1 MPFAL
6 AGDGARIH
14 YRVAGQRGPWVVLL
28 QGLGLSGRF
37 WFKVPGLLCSGSPR
51 PFRALVVDNRGTG
64 FSDAPRRPW
73 SMARMAE
80 DARAVLDAAGVGR
93 AVVVGTSMGGMIA
106 QHLALRRPERVQGLV
121 LLATSPGLPYGR
133 PPGPA
138 IIKRLVGLR
147 FIDQSRVGSE
157 LAGLLLPPS
166 AQPRA
171 AEILAGWPEAL
182 KEEAADSRSFL
193 YHVAAV
199 ASHSTGRRL
208 GRIRCPT
215 LALTGD
221 QDAVMHPSNSHI
233 LAARIPN
240 ATCQVLEEVGHD
252 IVGLAPEAIVQGI
265 ARVCG

>member
-1 MPFAL
+1 MPFAV
-6 AGDGARIH
+6 ADDGARIH
-14 YRVAGQRGPWVVLL
+14 YRVAGQRGPWVILL

-37 WFKVPGLLCSGSPR
+37 WFKLPSMLGSGR
-51 PFRALVVDNRGTG
+51 AHPFRVLVVDNRGTG

-106 QHLALRRPERVQGLV
+106 QHLALRRPERVRGLV
-121 LLATSPGLPYGR
+121 LLATGPGLPYGR
-133 PPGPA
+133 LPGLA
-138 IIKRLVGLR
+138 TIRRLVGLR

-157 LAGLLLPPS
+157 LARLLLPPS

-171 AEILAGWPEAL
+171 EEILADWPEAL

-193 YHVAAV
+193 FHVAAV
-199 ASHSTGRRL
+199 ASHSTGSRL

-215 LALTGD
+215 LAMTGD
-221 QDAVMHPSNSHI
+221 QDALMHPKNSHI

-252 IVGLAPEAIVQGI
+252 IIGLAPDAIVEGI
-265 ARVCG
+265 IRVCG